1 MNEKDAGLGRT
12 TFTVDSFTD
21 LWNARH
27 MDVAAF
33 RAVDRLAL
41 FTSCAKRLLL
51 SCTESVWM
59 VDMVR
64 WMSRLSVT
72 EKDWEQSGDCDN
84 NLVDF
89 FGISSEM

>member
-1 MNEKDAGLGRT
+1 
-12 TFTVDSFTD
+12 
-21 LWNARH
+21 
-27 MDVAAF
+27 
-33 RAVDRLAL
+33 
-41 FTSCAKRLLL
+41 
-51 SCTESVWM
+51 M